1 MIIWGSR
8 SKAST
13 KESGRFYC
21 PHCQGHRQYELKHS
35 KQYFTLYFVRTFPIQ
50 DHGEYVECTS
60 CKTTYDKK
68 ILDYDPE
75 KEAEEY
81 KAVYLLLI
89 LDLLI
94 KLAITKNSIENLD
107 ISKIENAY
115 LQATQISLDKDLL
128 MNAYHR
134 VRNSEKTYIQIAN
147 ELSTIANEFGK
158 EAILRASIKIIS
170 EDKTVT
176 KNELEMLFDLS
187 ESLQIPRA
195 YVRGIFIEEEIIC
208 K

>member
-1 MIIWGSR
+1 M
-8 SKAST
+8 
-13 KESGRFYC
+13 
-21 PHCQGHRQYELKHS
+21 
-35 KQYFTLYFVRTFPIQ
+35 
-50 DHGEYVECTS
+50 
-60 CKTTYDKK
+60 
-68 ILDYDPE
+68 
-75 KEAEEY
+75 
-81 KAVYLLLI
+81 LI

-128 MNAYHR
+128 VNAFQR
-134 VRNSEKTYIQIAN
+134 VKNSEKTYTQIAN
-147 ELSTIANEFGK
+147 QLSTIANEFGK

-195 YVRGIFIEEEIIC
+195 YVRGIFIEEEIIS

>member
-68 ILDYDPE
+68 ILQ
-75 KEAEEY
+75 
-81 KAVYLLLI
+81 
-89 LDLLI
+89 
-94 KLAITKNSIENLD
+94 NN
-107 ISKIENAY
+107 
-115 LQATQISLDKDLL
+115 
-128 MNAYHR
+128 
-134 VRNSEKTYIQIAN
+134 
-147 ELSTIANEFGK
+147 F
-158 EAILRASIKIIS
+158 
-170 EDKTVT
+170 
-176 KNELEMLFDLS
+176 
-187 ESLQIPRA
+187 
-195 YVRGIFIEEEIIC
+195 
-208 K
+208 